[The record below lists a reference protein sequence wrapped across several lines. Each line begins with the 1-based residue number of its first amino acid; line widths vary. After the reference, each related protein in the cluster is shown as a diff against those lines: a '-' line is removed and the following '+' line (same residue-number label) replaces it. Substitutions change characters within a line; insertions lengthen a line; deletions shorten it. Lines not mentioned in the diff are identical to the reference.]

1 MDAEVIA
8 GYEGAKEAAWME
20 KVINNLGERGPE
32 LYIPTLYYDNL
43 GATQLIKD
51 TKFHARAKH
60 IEIRYFYIRN
70 DIVQRNR
77 LRIEHIP
84 LKDQVAD
91 MLTKQL
97 PAKKHWRHAQSMG
110 LNKPPDKAKLTIE
123 AIEDDFKDDSDI
135 YDA

>member
-1 MDAEVIA
+1 VTND
-8 GYEGAKEAAWME
+8 
-20 KVINNLGERGPE
+20 LGERGLEP
-32 LYIPTLYYDNL
+32 YIPTLYCDNL
-43 GATQLIKD
+43 GATQLMKD
-51 TKFHARAKH
+51 TKFYARAKH

-70 DIVQRNR
+70 DMVRRNR

-97 PAKKHWRHAQSMG
+97 PAEKHWRHAQSMG

-123 AIEDDFKDDSDI
+123 AIKDDFKDDSDI